1 MDAFQYELTSESS
14 INLKYEYGGEY
25 FTFSLYRDDEG
36 WVLHP
41 FDGMLLRNPAM
52 CTLVAQE
59 LFKHKP
65 FQVMLAKEGILFT
78 DIRSTVNLEN
88 VNTPVAARNERESRG
103 GNPADD
109 LMDFVQQHSIEEV
122 IDYECSLVGN
132 RISFYKE
139 ILQRMFMDNLGPSDP
154 EFQQVQDIV
163 RIYDQALERLSSLN
177 GPNLDAG
184 SRGRF

>member
-1 MDAFQYELTSESS
+1 MDAFQYELTSETT

-25 FTFSLYRDDEG
+25 FTFSLYRDDNG

-41 FDGMLLRNPAM
+41 FDGILLRNQAM
-52 CTLVAQE
+52 CALVAQE

-65 FQVMLAKEGILFT
+65 FQVMLAKEGILFS

-88 VNTPVAARNERESRG
+88 VNTPIAARNEREYRD
-103 GNPADD
+103 NPADD
-109 LMDFVQQHSIEEV
+109 LMEFVQQHSVEEV
-122 IDYECSLVGN
+122 IDYECSLVGS
-132 RISFYKE
+132 RISFYRE

-154 EFQQVQDIV
+154 EFQKVQDIV
-163 RIYDQALERLSSLN
+163 RIYEHSLDMLSSLN

-184 SRGRF
+184 GRGR

>member
-1 MDAFQYELTSESS
+1 MDAFQYELTSETA

-25 FTFSLYRDDEG
+25 FTFSLYRDDRG

-41 FDGMLLRNPAM
+41 FDGMLLGNQAM
-52 CTLVAQE
+52 CALVVQE

-65 FQVMLAKEGILFT
+65 FQVMLAKESILFS

-88 VNTPVAARNERESRG
+88 VNTPIAARNERESHDS
-103 GNPADD
+103 PADD
-109 LMDFVQQHSIEEV
+109 MMDFVEQHTVEEV
-122 IDYECSLVGN
+122 IDYECGLIGS

-154 EFQQVQDIV
+154 EFQKVQDIV
-163 RIYDQALERLSSLN
+163 RIYEHSLEKLSSLN

-184 SRGRF
+184 RGGRF

>member
-1 MDAFQYELTSESS
+1 MDGFQYELTSETD

-25 FTFSLYRDDEG
+25 FTFSLYRDDRG

-41 FDGMLLRNPAM
+41 FDGILLRNPAM

-78 DIRSTVNLEN
+78 DIRSTVNLDN
-88 VNTPVAARNERESRG
+88 VNTPIAARNEREVQ

-122 IDYECSLVGN
+122 IDYECSLVDN
-132 RISFYKE
+132 RISFYRE

-154 EFQQVQDIV
+154 EFQKVQDIV
-163 RIYDQALERLSSLN
+163 RIYEQTLDQLSSLN
-177 GPNLDAG
+177 GPSLDFG
-184 SRGRF
+184 RRGR

>member
-1 MDAFQYELTSESS
+1 MDAFQYELTSETA
-14 INLKYEYGGEY
+14 INLRYEYGGEY
-25 FTFSLYRDDEG
+25 FTFNLFRDDSG

-41 FDGMLLRNPAM
+41 FDGMLLRNQAM

-78 DIRSTVNLEN
+78 DIRSTVNLDN
-88 VNTPVAARNERESRG
+88 VSAPVAARNERESRG
-103 GNPADD
+103 NPADD
-109 LMDFVQQHSIEEV
+109 LMEFVQRHSIEEV
-122 IDYECSLVGN
+122 IDYECKLVGS
-132 RISFYKE
+132 RISFYQE

-154 EFQQVQDIV
+154 EFQKIQDIV
-163 RIYDQALERLSSLN
+163 RIYEQSLERLTDLN

>member
-1 MDAFQYELTSESS
+1 MDAFQYELTSETT

-25 FTFSLYRDDEG
+25 FTFSLYRDDRG

-41 FDGMLLRNPAM
+41 FDGILLRNPAM
-52 CTLVAQE
+52 CSLVAQE

-78 DIRSTVNLEN
+78 DIRSTVNLDN
-88 VNTPVAARNERESRG
+88 VNTPVAARNERESYD
-103 GNPADD
+103 NPADD
-109 LMDFVQQHSIEEV
+109 LMEFVQQHSVEEV
-122 IDYECSLVGN
+122 IDYECSLVEN
-132 RISFYKE
+132 RISFYRE

-154 EFQQVQDIV
+154 EFQKVQDIV
-163 RIYDQALERLSSLN
+163 RIYEHSLDRLSSLN

-184 SRGRF
+184 RRDRF

>member
-1 MDAFQYELTSESS
+1 MDAFQYELTSETA
-14 INLKYEYGGEY
+14 INLRYEYGGEY
-25 FTFSLYRDDEG
+25 FTFNLFRDDSG

-41 FDGMLLRNPAM
+41 FDGMLLRNQAM

-78 DIRSTVNLEN
+78 DIRSTVNLDN
-88 VNTPVAARNERESRG
+88 VSAPVAARNEREPR

-109 LMDFVQQHSIEEV
+109 LMEFVQRHSIEEV
-122 IDYECSLVGN
+122 IDYECKLVGS
-132 RISFYKE
+132 RISFYQE

-154 EFQQVQDIV
+154 EFQKIQDIV
-163 RIYDQALERLSSLN
+163 RIYEQSLERLTDLN

>member
-1 MDAFQYELTSESS
+1 MDAFQYELTSETT

-25 FTFSLYRDDEG
+25 FTFSLYRDDRG

-41 FDGMLLRNPAM
+41 FDGILLRNQAM
-52 CTLVAQE
+52 CALVAQE

-78 DIRSTVNLEN
+78 DIRSTVNLDN
-88 VNTPVAARNERESRG
+88 VNTPVAARNEREVRD
-103 GNPADD
+103 NPADD
-109 LMDFVQQHSIEEV
+109 LMEFVQHSLEEI
-122 IDYECSLVGN
+122 IDYECSLVQA
-132 RISFYKE
+132 RISFYSE

-154 EFQQVQDIV
+154 EFQKVQDIV
-163 RIYDQALERLSSLN
+163 RIYEHSLDRLSSLN

-184 SRGRF
+184 RRGRF

>member
-1 MDAFQYELTSESS
+1 MDAFQYELTSETA
-14 INLKYEYGGEY
+14 INLKYEYGGEH
-25 FTFSLYRDDEG
+25 FTFSLYRDDRG

-41 FDGMLLRNPAM
+41 FDGILLRNQAM
-52 CTLVAQE
+52 CALVAQE

-78 DIRSTVNLEN
+78 DIRSTVNLDN
-88 VNTPVAARNERESRG
+88 VNTPVAARNEREVRD
-103 GNPADD
+103 NPADD
-109 LMDFVQQHSIEEV
+109 LMDFVQQHSVEEV

-132 RISFYKE
+132 RISFYRE

-154 EFQQVQDIV
+154 EFQKVQDIV
-163 RIYDQALERLSSLN
+163 RIYEQSLDMLSSLN

-184 SRGRF
+184 RRGRR